1 MHLDV
6 PFTFFISYRHPYLL
20 PVALLLKG
28 ELERRFRHVRIITAE
43 VPAPHAGE
51 QAAASTAA
59 SIQAAHAT
67 ILLVDYYWMP
77 RNKQEIQAPYP
88 DAGWLVGSSAGS
100 RVVQEVVL
108 SQETVFPYADSAA
121 YGLTARKIIPV
132 FVDCP
137 PTFGQFALPKAL
149 EPLAKLTGEQIGY
162 ANWSASIGG
171 LLDRLAARSN
181 LRPPITAA
189 TAVSRGSLASRPLR
203 ADELAEILALR
214 DYAGWYLDTYG
225 DKQAEYL
232 VKKFKFNDFEEASTF
247 WVQASTHCQL
257 LDHHPD
263 WRNTHQFVSVAL
275 NTWDAGRRVTHLDLH
290 LALVMNKIEAAI
302 LRKG

>member
-1 MHLDV
+1 MHSDV

-28 ELERRFRHVRIITAE
+28 ELERRFRHVRIIIGEA
-43 VPAPHAGE
+43 PAPHANG

-67 ILLVDYYWMP
+67 VLLVDRHWMP
-77 RNKQEIQAPYP
+77 RKEPELPAPHP
-88 DAGWLVGSSAGS
+88 GADSSAGS
-100 RVVQEVVL
+100 RIIQEVVL
-108 SQETVFPYADSAA
+108 SQDTAFSYAGAAA
-121 YGLTARKIIPV
+121 YGLAARKIIPV
-132 FVDCP
+132 FIDCS
-137 PTFGQFALPKAL
+137 PTFEQFALPKAL
-149 EPLAKLTGEQIGY
+149 EPLAELAGEQIDY
-162 ANWSASIGG
+162 ASWSASIGR

-181 LRPPITAA
+181 LRPLAPAAA
-189 TAVSRGSLASRPLR
+189 TLSPGSLASRPLS
-203 ADELAEILALR
+203 AAELAETLALR

-225 DKQAEYL
+225 DMQAEYL
-232 VKKFKFNDFEEASTF
+232 VKKFRFNDFEDASTF
-247 WVQASTHCQL
+247 WVQASAQCRL

-290 LALVMNKIEAAI
+290 LALLLNKIEAAF
-302 LRKG
+302 LRKV